1 MDSALTEIL
10 KSLAEAT
17 GVAIDSIKINST
29 TREMRNGQ
37 PIWVKRRKP
46 GSELVA
52 VSANVFFRLTRAR
65 IHVWVSP
72 EKWQQWE
79 VSCFHLLYGHG
90 FRAFAEGSR
99 AVCADKVP
107 GASVLRHL
115 NQNTLTPSIL
125 EAAAREFRRVH
136 ELWCEEFG
144 DLWSHGDPHLNN
156 VIYDKADGRARLID
170 FEAAHLK
177 SLPAIVRHADD
188 LLVFLQDMAGW
199 VSADQWLAFALC
211 FINAYDWPEVVA
223 ELRKHL
229 IVPGG
234 LPALWWK
241 LRSHYLDRKKL
252 IRRFG
257 ALERALVALR

>member
-29 TREMRNGQ
+29 TREMRSGQ

-107 GASVLRHL
+107 GASVL
-115 NQNTLTPSIL
+115 
-125 EAAAREFRRVH
+125 
-136 ELWCEEFG
+136 
-144 DLWSHGDPHLNN
+144 PHLNN